1 MTPLYGARPL
11 EESDNMALRR
21 LLGEKKTN
29 ASWMD
34 QRGGFSEYSRC

>member
-21 LLGEKKTN
+21 LLGEKKKKCFLDG
-29 ASWMD
+29 SK
-34 QRGGFSEYSRC
+34 RGI